1 MKTKPEDVDTVLRD
15 LLTDDERL
23 AFYQWVGAQAVT
35 EAIGIVQEN
44 LSNDPREAH
53 AQHYHRDDVE
63 EMLELADPKQYGPYP
78 SELPT
83 ASESK

>member
-63 EMLELADPKQYGPYP
+63 EMLELLRPNENDPYP
-78 SELPT
+78 TKLPEP
-83 ASESK
+83 S